1 MVSGETT
8 TEYEAPT
15 RTPDDAD
22 EFDCPYLGLAPYQ
35 RRDRDLFFG
44 RTHATAEFADLVR
57 EAAGDASGMVILI
70 GASGAGKSSLLA
82 AGLIPAVSDWDV
94 TTVVPGPD
102 PITALAAAYGIDGDA
117 DLTADDIV
125 TALTAQRLDRQRLLI
140 VDQFE
145 EFFTACESES
155 ARAEFLAALHRC
167 ATEHT
172 AAVVLALRADF
183 YAHCLTYSSLQGA
196 LEKRSYI
203 LGPMRPDELAQ
214 AITGPARLA
223 GLELEPGL
231 DELIITDLCGVR
243 DHHDRHSYDPGT
255 LPLFSHAL
263 AATWRHRSG
272 HRLTIAGYRS
282 TGGIPGAVAA
292 TAEHAW
298 DALTAEQQA
307 AAAAVLPELVAI
319 RRDARDI
326 RRRAVHPDL
335 LRRTADPD
343 AAAAVLAEFGRA
355 RLISRDGD
363 AVGFTHDIVPGA
375 WPRLRGWVD
384 AARVDLLTRELP
396 EIRAAHQ
403 HPTAPRDHRNT
414 ATALLVLF
422 VVLVVVGVAAYT

>member
-15 RTPDDAD
+15 RTAD
-22 EFDCPYLGLAPYQ
+22 ESDCPYLGLAPYQ

-82 AGLIPAVSDWDV
+82 AGLVPAVGDWDV
-94 TTVVPGPD
+94 TTITPGAD
-102 PITALAAAYGIDGDA
+102 PIATLAAAYGIEGDT
-117 DLTADDIV
+117 DLTADDII

-145 EFFTACESES
+145 EFFTACESET

-172 AAVVLALRADF
+172 AAVVLALRADC
-183 YAHCLTYSSLQGA
+183 YAHCLAYSSLQGA

-243 DHHDRHSYDPGT
+243 DHHDRHGYDPGT
-255 LPLFSHAL
+255 LPLLSHAL

-272 HRLTIAGYRS
+272 HRLTTAGYRS
-282 TGGIPGAVAA
+282 TGGISGAVAA

-307 AAAAVLPELVAI
+307 AATAMLPELVAVH
-319 RRDARDI
+319 RDAHAT
-326 RRRAVHPDL
+326 RRRIARPDL
-335 LRRTADPD
+335 LRRTTDPE
-343 AAAAVLAEFGRA
+343 AAAAALELLTRA

-363 AVGFTHDIVPGA
+363 TVGFIHEIVLGA

-384 AARVDLLTRELP
+384 AARVDLLTRDLSET
-396 EIRAAHQ
+396 RTTQ
-403 HPTAPRDHRNT
+403 RYPTVPRDHRHT
-414 ATALLVLF
+414 TTALLVLF
-422 VVLVVVGVAAYT
+422 VVLMVVGVAAYT

>member
-15 RTPDDAD
+15 RTPEDS
-22 EFDCPYLGLAPYQ
+22 DCPYLGLAAY
-35 RRDRDLFFG
+35 RRQDRDLFFG

-82 AGLIPAVSDWDV
+82 AGLVPTVSDWDV
-94 TTVVPGPD
+94 TTITPGTD
-102 PITALAAAYGIDGDA
+102 PLTTLAAAYGIDGG

-145 EFFTACESES
+145 EFFTGCGSES

-172 AAVVLALRADF
+172 AAVVLALRADY
-183 YAHCLTYSSLQGA
+183 YAHCLAYSSLQGA

-214 AITGPARLA
+214 AVTGPARLA

-231 DELIITDLCGVR
+231 DELIIADLCGVG
-243 DHHDRHSYDPGT
+243 DHHDRHSYDPGL

-263 AATWRHRSG
+263 AATWRHRTG

-282 TGGIPGAVAA
+282 TGGISNPVAA
-292 TAEHAW
+292 K
-298 DALTAEQQA
+298 
-307 AAAAVLPELVAI
+307 
-319 RRDARDI
+319 
-326 RRRAVHPDL
+326 
-335 LRRTADPD
+335 
-343 AAAAVLAEFGRA
+343 
-355 RLISRDGD
+355 
-363 AVGFTHDIVPGA
+363 
-375 WPRLRGWVD
+375 D
-384 AARVDLLTRELP
+384 AARIDPLTRERP
-396 EIRAAHQ
+396 ENQPAQR
-403 HPTAPRDHRNT
+403 HPNEAGEHRYTTAG
-414 ATALLVLF
+414 AVLLLLFIVLIT
-422 VVLVVVGVAAYT
+422 VGVAAYT